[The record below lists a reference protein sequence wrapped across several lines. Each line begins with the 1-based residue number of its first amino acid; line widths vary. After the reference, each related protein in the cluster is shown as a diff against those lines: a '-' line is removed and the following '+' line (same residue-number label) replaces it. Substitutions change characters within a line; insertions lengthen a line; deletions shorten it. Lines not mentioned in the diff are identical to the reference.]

1 METRYQVLNTLYEIV
16 KDKPDPQTYPCRPR
30 EIILRTFL
38 DWSIIHQNLKIL
50 EEENLV
56 TTKQLDTLVITIT
69 EEGIEMIKGWL
80 KV

>member
-1 METRYQVLNTLYEIV
+1 METRYQVLSTLYEIV

-38 DWSIIHQNLKIL
+38 DWDIIYQNLKTL
-50 EEENLV
+50 EEEKLV
-56 TTKQLDTLVITIT
+56 TTKQLDTLVVTIT
-69 EEGIEMIKGWL
+69 KEGMEIIKERL